1 MVRVFLIAVGMFFV
15 GLTLGLG
22 YMTLRNATP
31 IPVVQTERSQ
41 PVAQVEAP
49 DLPVQMRMAS
59 SYSSGS
65 PLLGSLGVSTAQRIS
80 LFTDGKVDLKFHEP
94 GALAAPNEVL
104 NAVASGEVDAGWT
117 SASYWVEKDSAFAFF
132 VGLPFGPRAA
142 EYLAWLHHGGGRELM
157 TELFAANGIVP
168 VACGLLPAEG
178 GGWFRKEINS
188 VADLQG
194 QKIRIIGLGGQV
206 LRKLGANTVLAPGG
220 EVFLGLQTGDLD
232 GAEFSVPAID
242 LRVGFYKVAP
252 YYYLPGWHQ
261 PLTIH
266 LLAFNPQVW
275 EKMSD
280 RQREAVGAVCAANL
294 QDSLAEGE
302 AAQPEALKA
311 LRKKGAN
318 IRPWPP
324 EMMAAFEK
332 TWRDVVAEQN
342 AANPNFKRVWD
353 SYAAFRDGYAEWRQ
367 LGYLR

>member
-22 YMTLRNATP
+22 YMTVRNATP
-31 IPVVQTERSQ
+31 IPAVQTERSL

-49 DLPVQMRMAS
+49 DMPMQLRMAS
-59 SYSSGS
+59 SYASGS
-65 PLLGSLGVSTAQRIS
+65 PLLGSLGVSTTQRIAQ
-80 LFTDGKVDLKFHEP
+80 FTDSKVDLKFHEP
-94 GALAAPNEVL
+94 GALAPANEVL

-142 EYLAWLHHGGGRELM
+142 EYLAWLHHGGGQQLM
-157 TELFAANGIVP
+157 TELFTANNIVP

-188 VADLQG
+188 VDDLRG
-194 QKIRIIGLGGQV
+194 QKIRIIGLGGEV

-220 EVFLGLQTGDLD
+220 EVFLGLQNGSLD

-252 YYYLPGWHQ
+252 NYYLPGWHQ

-266 LLAFNPQVW
+266 LLAFNPTVW

-280 RQREAVGAVCAANL
+280 RQREAVGTVCAANL
-294 QDSLAEGE
+294 QDSLADGE
-302 AAQPEALKA
+302 AAQPAALTA

-318 IRPWPP
+318 IRPWSP
-324 EMMAAFEK
+324 ELMSAFET
-332 TWRDVVAEQN
+332 TWRKVVAEQN
-342 AANPNFKRVWD
+342 AANPNFRRVWE